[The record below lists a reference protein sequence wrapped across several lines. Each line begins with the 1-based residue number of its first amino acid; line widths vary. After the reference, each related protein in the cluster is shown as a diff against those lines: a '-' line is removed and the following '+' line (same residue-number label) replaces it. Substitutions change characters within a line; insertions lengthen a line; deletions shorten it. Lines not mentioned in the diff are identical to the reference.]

1 MIEAYLER
9 VRLEARTP
17 KTITDKT
24 AFRAILEATRG
35 QGYALVNEE
44 LEFGLR
50 SIAVPVIQKN
60 GQVTIA
66 LNLSAQAGRVSAEE
80 MKERFLPSL
89 TTASESLRYML

>member
-1 MIEAYLER
+1 M
-9 VRLEARTP
+9 EARTP

-24 AFRAILEATRG
+24 ALRGILEATRS

-50 SIAVPVIQKN
+50 SIAVPVLQKN

-66 LNLSAQAGRVSAEE
+66 LNLSAQAGRVSADE
-80 MKERFLPSL
+80 MRDRFLPPLSA
-89 TTASESLRYML
+89 ASETLRYML